1 VSIGKLFINGNP
13 KDHFVQGCP
22 LIRNLRSLKVFTFQ
36 EYQDLLVYE
45 HSQQSSP
52 SLLVLRMQVDICA
65 DKIIKLCLTIVIENK
80 QCIKGIYGK
89 GSMKMF
95 RI

>member
-1 VSIGKLFINGNP
+1 MRGF
-13 KDHFVQGCP
+13 P
-22 LIRNLRSLKVFTFQ
+22 LIRNLRSLKVFTFR
-36 EYQDLLVYE
+36 EYWDLLVEE
-45 HSQQSSP
+45 HSHPSSP
-52 SLLVLRMQVDICA
+52 SLLVLGMQVDICA
-65 DKIIKLCLTIVIENK
+65 DKIIRLCVTIVIENK